1 MDNMELFHSSVVPF
15 LPKRTAPAAW
25 WDTLRRGAEDER
37 CHGASVASGEREDD
51 AEVWKGARGRRGAR
65 GKGSHG
71 TCWAS

>member
-15 LPKRTAPAAW
+15 LPDRTAPPGG
-25 WDTLRRGAEDER
+25 TPFRRGAEDER
-37 CHGASVASGEREDD
+37 CHGASVAGGEREDD
-51 AEVWKGARGRRGAR
+51 AEVWKGARGRRGAS